1 MLLHLIA
8 DFGHSDLAFAEVAQ
22 RLKLYLPE
30 AQLVLTAVPTFATL
44 AAGFCAAQ
52 LGLNEAPP
60 GTVIFHN
67 VAPRRDDRA
76 PRTDN
81 DGERLAYALLPNGVK
96 VVGVNAGYTFSFL
109 KDTATEL
116 RFVNVPSAG
125 SQFRSRDL
133 FPPAV
138 AAVVHDEDGALAED
152 VLPKHVPSVPENS
165 LAYVDGFG
173 NLKTTCRFG
182 AFQPGTRLRVHLN
195 GVERYAVCTDG
206 SFAVPQGE
214 LAFSKGSSGWPG
226 KQGEVRFMELFLRGG
241 SAWEVFGRPGVG
253 QELQFVID
261 DL

>member
-30 AQLVLTAVPTFATL
+30 AQLVLTAVPAFATL

-60 GTVIFHN
+60 GTLIFHN

-109 KDTATEL
+109 KDTGAEL

-133 FPPAV
+133 FPQAF
-138 AAVVHDEDGALAED
+138 AAVVRGEDGALAED
-152 VLPKHVPSVPENS
+152 VLPEHVPSMPENS

-182 AFQPGTRLRVHLN
+182 TFQPGTRLRVSLN
-195 GVERYAVCTDG
+195 EVEFHAVCTDG

-214 LAFSKGSSGWPG
+214 LAFSKGSSGWPSKARCASWNCSCAVAAPG
-226 KQGEVRFMELFLRGG
+226 KCSGGPESVRRCSL
-241 SAWEVFGRPGVG
+241 
-253 QELQFVID
+253 
-261 DL
+261 